1 MSSTKLVVAITGGI
15 GSGKSTVAELFAH
28 HGVPIIDTDQISRD
42 LTTKGSPALQAISDQ
57 FGESLLKNGELIR
70 KSLRQLVFAD
80 PEKRIW
86 LEELLHPLIREE
98 MQKQVDALTTPYC
111 MIIIPLL
118 FENPANPLINR
129 ILVVDTDEELQ
140 LARVA
145 QRDLHSI
152 IEVEAIMETQVSRQV
167 RLDGADDIIF
177 NTAGPEY
184 LVPQVEKLHLAYLAL
199 ADAKSL

>member
-1 MSSTKLVVAITGGI
+1 MSSTKLVVGITGGI
-15 GSGKSTVAELFAH
+15 GSGKSTVAALFAN

-42 LTTKGSPALQAISDQ
+42 LTVKGSPALQAIALQ
-57 FGESLLKNGELIR
+57 FGETLLRNGELNR

-86 LEELLHPLIREE
+86 LEELLHPLIRDE
-98 MQKQVDALTTPYC
+98 MRNQVAGVSAPYC
-111 MIIIPLL
+111 MVIIPLL

-140 LARVA
+140 IARVA
-145 QRDLHSI
+145 ERDFHST

-177 NTAGPEY
+177 NTAGPEF

-199 ADAKSL
+199 AGTESL